1 MKRKNVIIPALV
13 LAIALTGCSGKK
25 VDYNMETENINTKAG
40 SDISAFDDST
50 KRNDSFSVETSDK
63 SVDVDISADI
73 TLPDCKSMSVVEVK
87 NIKVGADFKKSV
99 IEAYFGDSTVYYHD
113 IPHYTKEEIYHSMEV
128 VKNEIAGYQQ
138 EIDAGLTTEEGV
150 SRVMKIE
157 NDLLEQYEKAEPSA
171 LDTREIATDYTDCNE
186 YLGYIGNVFCEL
198 RFGIA
203 EDGSL
208 EYISAQPL
216 KAGSEGTSYDSSEY
230 GYYGPPSFAEEQGVG
245 GLNGG
250 STGGDTTS
258 SYDNEC
264 VLNKEGRRISK

>member
-1 MKRKNVIIPALV
+1 MRKHTRILAAAMTIVEAIVIIS
-13 LAIALTGCSGKK
+13 LTGCSGKK

-50 KRNDSFSVETSDK
+50 KWNDSFAVETSDK

-113 IPHYTKEEIYHSMEV
+113 IPHYTKEEIYHSMEI

-138 EIDAGLTTEEGV
+138 EIDAGLITEEGV
-150 SRVMKIE
+150 SRVMKSE
-157 NDLLEQYEKAEPSA
+157 NDLLEQYEKAESSA

-216 KAGSEGTSYDSSEY
+216 KAGSEGTLYDDSEY
-230 GYYGPPSFAEEQGVG
+230 GYYGPILCRGERCRG
-245 GLNGG
+245 
-250 STGGDTTS
+250 
-258 SYDNEC
+258 
-264 VLNKEGRRISK
+264 I

>member
-1 MKRKNVIIPALV
+1 MKRKNVIISALV

-50 KRNDSFSVETSDK
+50 KWNDSFSVEISDK

-99 IEAYFGDSTVYYHD
+99 IEAYFGYSTVYYHD

-138 EIDAGLTTEEGV
+138 EIDAGLITEEGV
-150 SRVMKIE
+150 SRVMKSE

-171 LDTREIATDYTDCNE
+171 LDTREKLQIIRIVMSIWDILVMFSVSLDLELLRTALLNIFQHSLLRQEVRGHYTMIVSMAITDHH
-186 YLGYIGNVFCEL
+186 
-198 RFGIA
+198 
-203 EDGSL
+203 
-208 EYISAQPL
+208 PL
-216 KAGSEGTSYDSSEY
+216 
-230 GYYGPPSFAEEQGVG
+230 Q
-245 GLNGG
+245 
-250 STGGDTTS
+250 
-258 SYDNEC
+258 
-264 VLNKEGRRISK
+264 RRKV

>member
-50 KRNDSFSVETSDK
+50 KWNDSFSVETSDK

-138 EIDAGLTTEEGV
+138 EIDAGLITEEGV
-150 SRVMKIE
+150 SRVMKRQNRLHWIRVKKLQIIRIVMSIWDILVMFSVSL
-157 NDLLEQYEKAEPSA
+157 DLELLRTA
-171 LDTREIATDYTDCNE
+171 LLNIFQHSLLRQEVRGHYTMIVSMAITDHH
-186 YLGYIGNVFCEL
+186 
-198 RFGIA
+198 
-203 EDGSL
+203 
-208 EYISAQPL
+208 PL
-216 KAGSEGTSYDSSEY
+216 
-230 GYYGPPSFAEEQGVG
+230 Q
-245 GLNGG
+245 
-250 STGGDTTS
+250 
-258 SYDNEC
+258 
-264 VLNKEGRRISK
+264 RRKV